1 MCCSVHQLEV
11 IVCKTAYII
20 MYTTSSTCGQST
32 VATTSSIP
40 WHTMPVISCSYK
52 NYVLRLSEMLVARVP
67 DNLESAIQEEIT
79 LLCSLRIP
87 PSSGI

>member
-11 IVCKTAYII
+11 IVCKTACII
-20 MYTTSSTCGQST
+20 MYTSSTCGQST
-32 VATTSSIP
+32 VATSSIP
-40 WHTMPVISCSYK
+40 HTMICSYE

-67 DNLESAIQEEIT
+67 DNLDSAIQEEIT

>member
-20 MYTTSSTCGQST
+20 MYTSSTCGQST
-32 VATTSSIP
+32 VATSSIP
-40 WHTMPVISCSYK
+40 WHTMISCSYE

-67 DNLESAIQEEIT
+67 DNLDSAIQEEIT